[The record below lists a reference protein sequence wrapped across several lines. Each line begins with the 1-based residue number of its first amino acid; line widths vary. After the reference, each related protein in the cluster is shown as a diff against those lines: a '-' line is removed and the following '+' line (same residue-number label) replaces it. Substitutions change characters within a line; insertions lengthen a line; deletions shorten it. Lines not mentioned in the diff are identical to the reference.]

1 MKVDGGVALDLVK
14 SAESAKEAEAAGYSG
29 AWTAETNH
37 DPFFP
42 LLLAAEHTQRIE
54 LGTSIAVAFA
64 RNPMTLA
71 NIGWDLQSYSKGRFI
86 LGLGSQI
93 KPHITKRFSMEWSHP
108 AARMREMIMA
118 IRAIWDT
125 WENGTPLNFR
135 GDFYTHTLMTPFF
148 TPDRADLAGFGT
160 PKIFLAGVGELM
172 TEVAGEV
179 CDGFICHGFTT
190 EKYLRE
196 VTLLA
201 LERGRAKAGKTMEGF
216 EVVGP
221 SFIVTGNTEP
231 EMQQAAAGTRQQIAF
246 YGSTPAYRGVLDIH
260 GWGGLQEELNSL
272 SKQGQWVEMG
282 NLINDE
288 ILNTFAVV
296 GSPEQVAPELKRR
309 YDDVIQRISFY
320 APYKS
325 DPERWRRVF
334 SALPS
339 WVDRGLGRARRTRI
353 SVELGCRAQRTL
365 EFGHARRGC
374 NGFDCVPQ
382 FQRLV
387 APRNLRD
394 DGSEETAFVGCAG
407 TERENRRAD
416 TLACTRKCEIRLFA
430 QDRIEVFVVGAVCPV
445 GIETCTREHVDEEE
459 GRVVEEAVA
468 LAVVVQRG
476 ADGGVQGADR
486 LVAGLFAR
494 ICRCTKD
501 ATACSVGGTP
511 RFAVGAV
518 ADFFVDHP
526 QRNEPP
532 SDVVIALCAHLFDPT
547 GRDPRPRAHR
557 VEKELEVTHE

>member
-1 MKVDGGVALDLVK
+1 MKVDGGVALDLAK

-93 KPHITKRFSMEWSHP
+93 KPHITKRFSMEWSSP

-196 VTLLA
+196 VTLPALA
-201 LERGRAKAGKTMEGF
+201 RGRAKAGKTMDGF
-216 EVVGP
+216 EIVGP
-221 SFIVTGNTEP
+221 SFIVTGNNEA
-231 EMQQAAAGTRQQIAF
+231 EMGQAAAGTRQQIAF

-272 SKQGQWVEMG
+272 SKQGKWVEMG

-325 DPERWRRVF
+325 DPERWRRV
-334 SALPS
+334 
-339 WVDRGLGRARRTRI
+339 I
-353 SVELGCRAQRTL
+353 SDLQ
-365 EFGHARRGC
+365 
-374 NGFDCVPQ
+374 N
-382 FQRLV
+382 
-387 APRNLRD
+387 
-394 DGSEETAFVGCAG
+394 
-407 TERENRRAD
+407 
-416 TLACTRKCEIRLFA
+416 
-430 QDRIEVFVVGAVCPV
+430 
-445 GIETCTREHVDEEE
+445 
-459 GRVVEEAVA
+459 
-468 LAVVVQRG
+468 
-476 ADGGVQGADR
+476 
-486 LVAGLFAR
+486 
-494 ICRCTKD
+494 
-501 ATACSVGGTP
+501 
-511 RFAVGAV
+511 
-518 ADFFVDHP
+518 
-526 QRNEPP
+526 
-532 SDVVIALCAHLFDPT
+532 
-547 GRDPRPRAHR
+547 
-557 VEKELEVTHE
+557 

>member
-1 MKVDGGVALDLVK
+1 MKVDGGVALDLAK

-42 LLLAAEHTQRIE
+42 LLLAAEHTQRME

-179 CDGFICHGFTT
+179 CDGFICHGCTT

-196 VTLLA
+196 VTLPA
-201 LERGRAKAGKTMEGF
+201 LERGRAKAGKSMEGF

-221 SFIVTGNTEP
+221 SFIVTGNNEN
-231 EMQQAAAGTRQQIAF
+231 EMNQAAAGTRQQIAF
-246 YGSTPAYRGVLDIH
+246 YGSTPAYKGVLDIH

-325 DPERWRRVF
+325 DPERWRRV
-334 SALPS
+334 
-339 WVDRGLGRARRTRI
+339 I
-353 SVELGCRAQRTL
+353 SDLQ
-365 EFGHARRGC
+365 
-374 NGFDCVPQ
+374 
-382 FQRLV
+382 
-387 APRNLRD
+387 
-394 DGSEETAFVGCAG
+394 S
-407 TERENRRAD
+407 
-416 TLACTRKCEIRLFA
+416 
-430 QDRIEVFVVGAVCPV
+430 
-445 GIETCTREHVDEEE
+445 
-459 GRVVEEAVA
+459 
-468 LAVVVQRG
+468 
-476 ADGGVQGADR
+476 
-486 LVAGLFAR
+486 
-494 ICRCTKD
+494 
-501 ATACSVGGTP
+501 
-511 RFAVGAV
+511 
-518 ADFFVDHP
+518 
-526 QRNEPP
+526 
-532 SDVVIALCAHLFDPT
+532 
-547 GRDPRPRAHR
+547 
-557 VEKELEVTHE
+557 

>member
-1 MKVDGGVALDLVK
+1 MKVDGGVALDLAK

-42 LLLAAEHTQRIE
+42 LLLAAEHTQRME

-190 EKYLRE
+190 EKNLRE
-196 VTLLA
+196 VTLPA
-201 LERGRAKAGKTMEGF
+201 LERGRAKAGKSMEGF

-221 SFIVTGNTEP
+221 SFIVTGNNEN
-231 EMQQAAAGTRQQIAF
+231 EMNQAAAGTRQQIAF
-246 YGSTPAYRGVLDIH
+246 YGSTPAYKGVLDIH

-325 DPERWRRVF
+325 DPERWRRV
-334 SALPS
+334 
-339 WVDRGLGRARRTRI
+339 I
-353 SVELGCRAQRTL
+353 SDLQ
-365 EFGHARRGC
+365 
-374 NGFDCVPQ
+374 
-382 FQRLV
+382 
-387 APRNLRD
+387 
-394 DGSEETAFVGCAG
+394 S
-407 TERENRRAD
+407 
-416 TLACTRKCEIRLFA
+416 
-430 QDRIEVFVVGAVCPV
+430 
-445 GIETCTREHVDEEE
+445 
-459 GRVVEEAVA
+459 
-468 LAVVVQRG
+468 
-476 ADGGVQGADR
+476 
-486 LVAGLFAR
+486 
-494 ICRCTKD
+494 
-501 ATACSVGGTP
+501 
-511 RFAVGAV
+511 
-518 ADFFVDHP
+518 
-526 QRNEPP
+526 
-532 SDVVIALCAHLFDPT
+532 
-547 GRDPRPRAHR
+547 
-557 VEKELEVTHE
+557 